1 MRERP
6 VPASGSHPLL
16 TKLPPLPGAG
26 AGDDLSPLQRRTMV
40 GGILALHGVALW
52 GLLQVDAVRAAVL
65 EAAPIFIDVLAQPE
79 PPKPEPPKPPPPQ
92 IPKPTPVAPPPPV
105 IAAPAAAQPA
115 PFTVPPAPP
124 EPPAPTPVQTVST
137 PAPPAPPPPVA
148 PPAPKLIPASA
159 VQFLELPVVD
169 YPRQSRRN
177 NEAGVTLVR
186 AYIDTRGGAPRSVS
200 VERSSGFSRLD
211 LAAVAAVQRARFK
224 PYTENGQP
232 VEGWALIPIDFEL
245 EK

>member
-1 MRERP
+1 
-6 VPASGSHPLL
+6 
-16 TKLPPLPGAG
+16 
-26 AGDDLSPLQRRTMV
+26 MV

-65 EAAPIFIDVLAQPE
+65 EVAPDFIDVLARPE
-79 PPKPEPPKPPPPQ
+79 PPKPEPPKPPTSQ
-92 IPKPTPVAPPPPV
+92 LPKPTPVAPPPPV
-105 IAAPAAAQPA
+105 IAAQAAAEPA
-115 PFTVPPAPP
+115 PFTVPGPLP
-124 EPPAPTPVQTVST
+124 EPPAPTPVQTVSPPT
-137 PAPPAPPPPVA
+137 PAPPPPPVA
-148 PPAPKLIPASA
+148 LPAPKLIPASS

-186 AYIDTRGGAPRSVS
+186 AYIDTQGGAPRSVA
-200 VERSSGFSRLD
+200 VEQSSGFARLD
-211 LAAVAAVQRARFK
+211 QAAVAAVQRARFK

-232 VEGWALIPIDFEL
+232 IEGWALIPIHFEL

>member
-1 MRERP
+1 MP
-6 VPASGSHPLL
+6 TPGSNPPL
-16 TKLPPLPGAG
+16 TRLPPLPGPGAG
-26 AGDDLSPLQRRTMV
+26 ANDLSPLQRCTMV

-65 EAAPIFIDVLAQPE
+65 EVAPVFIDVLARPE
-79 PPKPEPPKPPPPQ
+79 PPKPEPPKPATPQ
-92 IPKPTPVAPPPPV
+92 LPKPTPLAPPPV
-105 IAAPAAAQPA
+105 IAAPAAAEPA
-115 PFTVPPAPP
+115 PFTVPPSPP
-124 EPPAPTPVQTVST
+124 EPPAPTPVQTVWP
-137 PAPPAPPPPVA
+137 PAPAPPPPPVA

-186 AYIDTRGGAPRSVS
+186 ACIDTQGGAPRSVA
-200 VERSSGFSRLD
+200 VEKSSGFARLD
-211 LAAVAAVQRARFK
+211 QAAVAAVQRARFK

-232 VEGWALIPIDFEL
+232 VEGWALIPIHFEL